1 MRLNLFFK
9 RILGLDRY
17 EEFYTSTISWDK
29 EVPPLIQ
36 QVVDRF
42 ENNLSFL
49 VMQTNGLRYLD
60 SGYFIRL
67 DLTHGEEKED
77 VLKFASELTANFKT
91 YLIHHNHLTNKKINN
106 LINVV
111 RDDLYHDPPA
121 NIPSFWVELNNVVP
135 FIAKKFKK
143 ILYDEPLFIN
153 ESVIFAFY
161 EEGMDINFTHDSDRQ
176 EFISR
181 LKSGGYKI
189 AKYPGYDRCHFDMYS
204 KNPPNFPDI
213 K

>member
-9 RILGLDRY
+9 RILGLYIHDEVY
-17 EEFYTSTISWDK
+17 SSPISWDK
-29 EVPPLIQ
+29 EVPILVQ
-36 QVVDRF
+36 KTADRF
-42 ENNLSFL
+42 KNNQSVLT
-49 VMQTNGLRYLD
+49 MQTNCLRYLD
-60 SGYFIRL
+60 SGYFVRL

-77 VLKFASELTANFKT
+77 VLKFASEFTENFRT
-91 YLIHHNHLTNKKINN
+91 YMIHHNQLTNKKVNN

-111 RDDLYHDPPA
+111 REDLYRDPPA
-121 NIPSFWVELNNVVP
+121 NIPSFWVELNNVTS
-135 FIAKKFKK
+135 FISKNFKK
-143 ILYDEPLFIN
+143 ILYDEPLFVN

-181 LKSGGYKI
+181 LKSDGYRI

-204 KNPPNFPDI
+204 KNPPRFPDI
-213 K
+213 H